1 MNRLANDFILPFK
14 NLLKAEYRLTYFSID
29 DYMYTR
35 NIVLQ
40 SNINLKSAFM
50 LNKHLT
56 GTITLLDAK
65 IQQFESTIN
74 GVKFKAICE
83 VL

>member
-1 MNRLANDFILPFK
+1 M
-14 NLLKAEYRLTYFSID
+14 
-29 DYMYTR
+29 
-35 NIVLQ
+35 V
-40 SNINLKSAFM
+40 
-50 LNKHLT
+50 NKHLT
-56 GTITLLDAK
+56 GTITLVDAK